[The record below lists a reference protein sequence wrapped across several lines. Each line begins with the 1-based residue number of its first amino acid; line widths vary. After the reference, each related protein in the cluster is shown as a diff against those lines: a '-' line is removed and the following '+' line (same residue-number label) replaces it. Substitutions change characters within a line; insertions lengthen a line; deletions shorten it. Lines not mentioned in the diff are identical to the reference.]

1 MRTST
6 DIRRFCFPY
15 GRAKWNGIPH
25 ITATTLKQEHFPCLD
40 HNYLQKS
47 NFNWP
52 LPHVFPKKTK
62 VGTSEVLSLVVIGG
76 QGGDV
81 QKVIPPEQQLI
92 YVLLSPPPRKTKKRH
107 PPPNGRWWRPKKN
120 NYFMVQNCK
129 TLVAFGGPHD
139 FSIFPPQTGE
149 VCSPMGAQKP
159 KQTPGQQETAWTSW
173 TNGSVWVICRLRTH
187 LTSWTLMA
195 GRRAL
200 LTAAHR
206 WHNGGAQWRWQK
218 KKSQKSFFCPTTM
231 PI

>member
-1 MRTST
+1 MFFQKKQGWHEWGTITGGHRWA
-6 DIRRFCFPY
+6 RG
-15 GRAKWNGIPH
+15 GR
-25 ITATTLKQEHFPCLD
+25 
-40 HNYLQKS
+40 
-47 NFNWP
+47 
-52 LPHVFPKKTK
+52 PKKWSPRT
-62 VGTSEVLSLVVIGG
+62 TT
-76 QGGDV
+76 
-81 QKVIPPEQQLI
+81 
-92 YVLLSPPPRKTKKRH
+92 YMLLSPPPKKTKKR
-107 PPPNGRWWRPKKN
+107 PSSKWSLVAVKKN
-120 NYFMVQNCK
+120 NYFTVQNCK